1 MPVQSFEKKKI
12 PVFLVLI
19 LSKKGMINSSKRKK
33 AVRNVKD
40 KRFIICKMSWLMS
53 CDWKWEGVGQESKI
67 IPEVLIYDGVLPV
80 IENGNTVSSKYLEVW
95 N

>member
-1 MPVQSFEKKKI
+1 
-12 PVFLVLI
+12 
-19 LSKKGMINSSKRKK
+19 
-33 AVRNVKD
+33 
-40 KRFIICKMSWLMS
+40 MS